1 MAKRNRKTL
10 EKKNWSNSFVLIGE
24 AKINEYTFKLDEKS
38 EKSDWVYNSLNL
50 GVYCGETCGT
60 VYAEIMGGYGAERDN
75 VIYVHG
81 KDEEGKDDFD
91 NKFTIDWND
100 RFDETILESVGD
112 LCFIKVGL
120 EKDKNG
126 KTFEKK
132 FLSPYDVIAYV
143 KENLEDGMIVNVK
156 GNLKYSTYNETTQ
169 VKKEI
174 NSIFLSKANA
184 IRAKI
189 KELEDGIEKI
199 SAKDNLSQIEQNN
212 LKKKTEELSK
222 AEEEFDKTY
231 NPMARFTQTM
241 LLTKDS
247 VGKADKDTGILPIY
261 AKILDY
267 VREYKGKEVKTNI
280 PYDKT
285 FEYELN
291 LSEPEKAKKVVEKV
305 FKVQKG
311 VTEITFEGDLI
322 EGGAVITATE
332 DDIPDDIKTLIEI
345 GVYTLE
351 EALAKCTVSS
361 GREKRMVLRKPSIK
375 ITEDGDSNKTPIIQ
389 KFERK
394 YEEED
399 LILDFMINNDD
410 QEDDPDEV
418 SELTA
423 EGNDSEEDIP
433 TIDDDT
439 DWINNL

>member
-1 MAKRNRKTL
+1 MAKKEKKVL
-10 EKKNWSNSFVLIGE
+10 EKKNWSNSFMLIGE
-24 AKINEYTFKLDEKS
+24 AKINEYTYKTDEKS
-38 EKSDWVYNSLNL
+38 EKSDWIYNSLNL
-50 GVYCGETCGT
+50 GVYCGETYGT
-60 VYAEIMGGYGAERDN
+60 VYAELMGGYGAERDN
-75 VIYVHG
+75 VVYVHG
-81 KDEEGKDDFD
+81 KGEDGKDDFD
-91 NKFTIDWND
+91 NKFTIDWDD

-120 EKDKNG
+120 EKDRNG

-189 KELEDGIEKI
+189 KELEDSIEKI

-247 VGKADKDTGILPIY
+247 VGKADKDTGVLPIY
-261 AKILDY
+261 AKVLDY
-267 VREYKGKEVKTNI
+267 VKEYKSKEVKTNI
-280 PYDKT
+280 PYDKA

-291 LSEPEKAKKVVEKV
+291 LSDPATSQKVVEKV

-311 VTEITFEGDLI
+311 VTEVTFEGDLI
-322 EGGAVITATE
+322 EGGAVVTATE

-361 GREKRMVLRKPSIK
+361 GREKRMVIRKPSIK
-375 ITEDGDSNKTPIIQ
+375 MVEDKDGNKTPIIQ
-389 KFERK
+389 KFEKK
-394 YEEED
+394 YDEED
-399 LILDFMINNDD
+399 LILDFMTGDNDD
-410 QEDDPDEV
+410 GED
-418 SELTA
+418 T
-423 EGNDSEEDIP
+423 SEETTETEDEEVP
-433 TIDDDT
+433 ANDDSSWLD
-439 DWINNL
+439 NL